1 MKKKVIASLTAL
13 FVAVSLCVSLVAS
26 AVITEATILITA
38 TKFISDV
45 ALAVALKDK
54 DTDSNK
60 NVGAV
65 YADTV
70 AIDYSKKSNDT
81 IYTCPVYSLYG
92 KTRFNYS
99 NGNYEVISLHIN
111 IASFSSF
118 YNNQPNN
125 YLPSEY
131 PLYEGKFPS
140 CGTAVYIRTA
150 YDSSD
155 TILYSR
161 TFAYIYD
168 SMPIVLLFNSA
179 DSIGFSPTSN
189 GKGTYWSWNGNGT
202 PYNSMTN
209 NRAFKVSNTNSI
221 IARTGLDWDSR
232 YSDFD
237 FIVGNYS
244 LVTYYTTEVYSND
257 SNFINNV
264 NNRYDSLNYGTG
276 FKPVMKKIGIEAKTT
291 INNTNIN
298 NFNDYGLTYTNNE
311 YIFNHTTYEN
321 NFNVVD
327 MPAIKTNWNEL
338 YISQPDVGVSF
349 DSDVRFNY
357 VSLTAVPSSGSSGLP
372 AEWLETYPK
381 KVPESYIIIT
391 TVPTSPALPSIN
403 TDVIEVGKSYIGV
416 ASDIYN
422 QFSDLYNIL
431 IFGLILGF
439 AVFIFKR

>member
-1 MKKKVIASLTAL
+1 MKKKISASLFAL
-13 FVAVSLCVSLVAS
+13 AVAVSLCVSLVAS

-54 DTDSNK
+54 ETDGNI
-60 NVGAV
+60 NVGSV
-65 YADTV
+65 YADSV
-70 AIDYSKKSNDT
+70 AVDYSKKSNDT
-81 IYTCPVYSLYG
+81 IYTSPVYSLYG

-99 NGNYEVISLHIN
+99 NGNYEVVSLHIN
-111 IASFSSF
+111 ISSF
-118 YNNQPNN
+118 NSFYLNQPAD
-125 YLPSEY
+125 YLPSDF

-161 TFAYIYD
+161 TFAYVYD
-168 SMPIVLLFNSA
+168 RMPIVVFYNSA
-179 DSIGFSPTSN
+179 DSIGFSPTYN
-189 GKGTYWSWNGNGT
+189 GKGAYWSWDGNSVS
-202 PYNSMTN
+202 YNSMTN
-209 NRAFKVSNTNSI
+209 SRTFKVSNTNSI
-221 IARTGLDWDSR
+221 VARTGLNWDDR

-237 FIVGNYS
+237 FVVGNYS

-257 SNFINNV
+257 SNFVTNV
-264 NNRYDSLNYGTG
+264 DNRYNSLNYGSG
-276 FKPVMKKIGIEAKTT
+276 FKPVLKKIGIEAKTT
-291 INNTNIN
+291 INSTNIT
-298 NFNDYGLTYTNNE
+298 NFNDYGLTYTDNE

-321 NFNVVD
+321 HFNSVD
-327 MPAIKTNWNEL
+327 MPAIKTNWNDI

-357 VSLTAVPSSGSSGLP
+357 VSLTSFPSSGTSGLP
-372 AEWLETYPK
+372 AEWLETYPQ

-403 TDVIEVGKSYIGV
+403 TDVVEVGKSYIGV

-422 QFSDLYNIL
+422 QFTDLYNIL

-439 AVFIFKR
+439 AVFIFRR